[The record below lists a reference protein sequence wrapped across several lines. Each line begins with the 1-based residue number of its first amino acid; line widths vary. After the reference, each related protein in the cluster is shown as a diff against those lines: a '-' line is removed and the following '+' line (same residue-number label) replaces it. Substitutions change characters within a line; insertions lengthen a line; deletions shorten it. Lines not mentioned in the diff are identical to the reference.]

1 VNPERRRPTQD
12 PRAPQGTTPVARIES
27 LGLLRRACWLELER
41 AAQERDH
48 GWRTLALAT
57 VDADRAD
64 ARVVILRE
72 VDAAAQCLRFY
83 TDARSRKVA
92 QIGQQPLGTLLAWC
106 PRLSWQLRLQVRLRI
121 DTEERS
127 VQPRWARLRMTPA
140 AQDYM
145 SPLAPGLPL
154 VAAEREPD
162 GGPRTNFAVVHAEV
176 LGVDWLELHADG
188 PRRARFDAQ
197 GEIWIQ
203 P

>member
-1 VNPERRRPTQD
+1 MNPERRRPTHD

-83 TDARSRKVA
+83 TDARSA
-92 QIGQQPLGTLLAWC
+92 DALAA
-106 PRLSWQLRLQVRLRI
+106 LRDAVRPHR
-121 DTEERS
+121 R
-127 VQPRWARLRMTPA
+127 V
-140 AQDYM
+140 
-145 SPLAPGLPL
+145 
-154 VAAEREPD
+154 PD
-162 GGPRTNFAVVHAEV
+162 GNRWYP
-176 LGVDWLELHADG
+176 
-188 PRRARFDAQ
+188 
-197 GEIWIQ
+197 
-203 P
+203 

>member
-1 VNPERRRPTQD
+1 MNPERRRTTHD

-83 TDARSRKVA
+83 TDARSSKVA
-92 QIGQQPLGTLLAWC
+92 QIGLQPLGTLLAWC
-106 PRLSWQLRLQVRLRI
+106 PRLSWQLRLQVRLRV
-121 DTEERS
+121 DTEEHS

-140 AQDYM
+140 AQDYL

-154 VAAEREPD
+154 GATEREP
-162 GGPRTNFAVVHAEV
+162 GGSARTNFAVVHADV

-188 PRRARFDAQ
+188 HRRARFDAQ
-197 GEIWIQ
+197 GETWVQ